1 MGFQRPAVPT
11 PGWILF
17 EKSVNVLGK
26 EDLAGRNSSP
36 TEMLVKMR
44 DVRKMLADNRPTE
57 AVRQQPGAETVQKR
71 PHGTASQLLECLRT
85 RKGLFQ
91 SHDNLLSLP
100 PLSRHSGIVLEQ
112 NYVEQ

>member
-1 MGFQRPAVPT
+1 MGFQRPAAPT

-17 EKSVNVLGK
+17 EKSINVFGK
-26 EDLAGRNSSP
+26 ENLTGRNS
-36 TEMLVKMR
+36 TAAEMLVKMR
-44 DVRKMLADNRPTE
+44 DVRKMLADNRPME
-57 AVRQQPGAETVQKR
+57 AVLQQPSAETIQKR
-71 PHGTASQLLECLRT
+71 PQRAASQLFQRPRA
-85 RKGLFQ
+85 RKCLFQ